1 MEVRNGVIYTG
12 VGTFVYKFDETTW
25 TDLTPNNPEG
35 LRSMYVDK
43 TDNIWFEN
51 WNNGVLKYENGNWIQ
66 HLSIIQNEARP
77 EGRMAFDF
85 TKGQLSS
92 GIYLVKLE
100 LDNNIQTVKILV
112 R

>member
-43 TDNIWFEN
+43 TDNIWIE
-51 WNNGVLKYENGNWIQ
+51 I
-66 HLSIIQNEARP
+66 
-77 EGRMAFDF
+77 
-85 TKGQLSS
+85 
-92 GIYLVKLE
+92 
-100 LDNNIQTVKILV
+100 
-112 R
+112 